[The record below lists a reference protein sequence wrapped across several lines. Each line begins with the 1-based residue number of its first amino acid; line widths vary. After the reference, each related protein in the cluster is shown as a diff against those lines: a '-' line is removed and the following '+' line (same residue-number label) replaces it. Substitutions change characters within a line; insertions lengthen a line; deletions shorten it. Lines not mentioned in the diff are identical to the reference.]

1 MAMNLKQVT
10 PFYRFLFLLMLSIG
24 LMILDHRTDLF
35 RHARLAASVM
45 TVPFQTLA
53 LLPVRAWQQLQ
64 RYYPDDSLHRQYTE
78 LRRKQLVLESR
89 LQRHEA
95 LLAENERLSKLLAVA
110 KTAQHK
116 TLLANIINVGV
127 ESFAHRI
134 VIDKGR
140 EAGVYP
146 GQPAITP
153 DGVIGQVSQANLK
166 HSVITLITNRDHG
179 IPIQVQR
186 NGLYTIAQG
195 LGTGAQVTVLSLP
208 GQTDIRIGDM
218 LVTSGMGGRF
228 PLGYTVARV
237 TEIIKDA
244 NEAFLRVEATATA
257 RIRTVK
263 EVLLLWNH
271 HSQLSQAEQRAGGRD
286 Q

>member
-208 GQTDIRIGDM
+208 GQTDIRLGDM

-271 HSQLSQAEQRAGGRD
+271 HNQLSQAEQRVGGRD

>member
-134 VIDKGR
+134 VIDKGI

-153 DGVIGQVSQANLK
+153 AGVIGQVSQANLK

-271 HSQLSQAEQRAGGRD
+271 HNQLSQAEQRVGGRD